1 MALREEPTRWDAA
14 SLSPQPSRRK
24 GGKPSSPFDDEQV
37 FDRFVDSLRSKIAKQ
52 LDCCLDGHVQLELAR
67 LMRLLIVMPRASVYE
82 SRALFEMA
90 FEQLGAEHPNLVLAA
105 RLRADLGV
113 SNIRSTR
120 LGRLIAGKMAI
131 QTVVLGLLS
140 TFLLLLAGMASL
152 DLGQAYLRRVEQS
165 TLLSHPIADL
175 IQRMP
180 VAQLTSLVVAAFVGA
195 VVSVLARLRSML
207 ELARVAPLLVYVT
220 VATKPFVSVAFATFI
235 YAVIGSGLI
244 SIPGISLDSP
254 QAGYLVWTIGFLSGF
269 SERFVQDFV
278 GQADRIV
285 APEAVAQDSP
295 RAGPSP

>member
-1 MALREEPTRWDAA
+1 
-14 SLSPQPSRRK
+14 
-24 GGKPSSPFDDEQV
+24 
-37 FDRFVDSLRSKIAKQ
+37 
-52 LDCCLDGHVQLELAR
+52 
-67 LMRLLIVMPRASVYE
+67 
-82 SRALFEMA
+82 MA

-113 SNIRSTR
+113 SHIRSTM
-120 LGRLIAGKMAI
+120 LGRLIAGRMAI

-140 TFLLLLAGMASL
+140 TFLLLFAGMVFL
-152 DLGQAYLRRVEQS
+152 DLGQAYLRQVAQS

-207 ELARVAPLLVYVT
+207 ELARVAPLLVFVT

-235 YAVIGSGLI
+235 YAVIGSGLV
-244 SIPGISLDSP
+244 SIPGISLDGP